1 MRTRKQVGATAQL
14 APVAQK
20 QLTLEGFSLY
30 WLHGATKESVPSPS
44 RRGWLGGRV
53 SGAGDAKE
61 PTFAAFDVISPLR
74 VEAKL
79 ALNRMGVASQGAARI
94 EAEVAVIGRAHVN
107 VDCATMR
114 DLSTLVCI
122 CGACAC
128 ACACVCMFWCVRVC
142 ECLCAASHT
151 RAITHTHTHT
161 HRWTQRWRTRRG
173 CDRRT
178 RARLRGT
185 PAHRASG
192 GPMPFRSSSHAT
204 MSVCA
209 LVISCQNAC
218 VRPNAG
224 CRVCDGFCL
233 CPRTDGGP
241 LRRY

>member
-94 EAEVAVIGRAHVN
+94 EAEVAVVGRAHVN

-122 CGACAC
+122 CG
-128 ACACVCMFWCVRVC
+128 VCVRV
-142 ECLCAASHT
+142 
-151 RAITHTHTHT
+151 RV
-161 HRWTQRWRTRRG
+161 RVR
-173 CDRRT
+173 
-178 RARLRGT
+178 
-185 PAHRASG
+185 
-192 GPMPFRSSSHAT
+192 
-204 MSVCA
+204 VC
-209 LVISCQNAC
+209 VRVRAC
-218 VRPNAG
+218 VRA
-224 CRVCDGFCL
+224 CVRVRACASSSEKELTPTYGS
-233 CPRTDGGP
+233 TSS
-241 LRRY
+241 

>member
-94 EAEVAVIGRAHVN
+94 EAEVAVVGRAHVN

-122 CGACAC
+122 CGVCVRVRACAC
-128 ACACVCMFWCVRVC
+128 FGVCVCVNVC
-142 ECLCAASHT
+142 AHLHTRIITHT
-151 RAITHTHTHT
+151 RAHTHTGGRSAGARDADAT
-161 HRWTQRWRTRRG
+161 DARAPGCGVRQRTAPVVG
-173 CDRRT
+173 LC
-178 RARLRGT
+178 
-185 PAHRASG
+185 HSG
-192 GPMPFRSSSHAT
+192 RHLMP
-204 MSVCA
+204 
-209 LVISCQNAC
+209 Q
-218 VRPNAG
+218 
-224 CRVCDGFCL
+224 CL
-233 CPRTDGGP
+233 CVPS
-241 LRRY
+241 